1 MVVWAERIAPNGGA
15 LQHMDENRRAGDD
28 ADDMYTIEDTGGSI
42 EEIEREMRETAEEA
56 VTEGPGAPAGDAAT
70 DDDALRR
77 ENQDLKNRYLRT
89 LADFDNLRKRTER
102 EKADF
107 FRYATA
113 AVLKDLLPIL
123 DNFDRAMEHSDADD
137 EFHKGVEL
145 IYKQLYD
152 VLYRNGLRPIDEVGV
167 HFDPNI
173 HEAVVREEDP
183 SVPSH
188 TVTMIL
194 QKGYFLHD
202 RLLRPAMVKV
212 AVGGPDQPA

>member
-1 MVVWAERIAPNGGA
+1 ME
-15 LQHMDENRRAGDD
+15 QNRQGGDD
-28 ADDMYTIEDTGGSI
+28 ADDMYVIEDSGGSI
-42 EEIEREMRETAEEA
+42 EEIEREMREAAQEA
-56 VTEGPGAPAGDAAT
+56 VTEEPGDPTAEVAEGDE
-70 DDDALRR
+70 ALRQ
-77 ENQDLKNRYLRT
+77 EVQEIKNRYLRT
-89 LADFDNLRKRTER
+89 LADFENLRKRTER
-102 EKADF
+102 EKTDF

-123 DNFDRAMEHSDADD
+123 DNFDRALEHSVADD
-137 EFHKGVEL
+137 DFHKGVEL

-152 VLYRNGLRPIDEVGV
+152 VLYKHGLRPIDEVGV

-173 HEAVVREEDP
+173 HEGVMREEDP
-183 SVPSH
+183 TVPSH

-212 AVGGPDQPA
+212 AVGGPEQPA

>member
-1 MVVWAERIAPNGGA
+1 
-15 LQHMDENRRAGDD
+15 MDEKRRSDEQGDD
-28 ADDMYTIEDTGGSI
+28 AYIIEDTDGSI
-42 EEIEREMRETAEEA
+42 EEIEREMREAAQEA
-56 VTEGPGAPAGDAAT
+56 VTEGPGDPASDPPAT
-70 DDDALRR
+70 DEGLRQ
-77 ENQDLKNRYLRT
+77 ENEELRNRYLRT

-102 EKADF
+102 EKSDF
-107 FRYATA
+107 ARYATSG
-113 AVLKDLLPIL
+113 VLKDVIPVL
-123 DNFDRAMEHSDADD
+123 DNFDRALEHSDADD
-137 EFHKGVEL
+137 DFHKGVEL

-152 VLYRNGLRPIDEVGV
+152 VLTKHGLRPINEVGV

-188 TVTMIL
+188 TVTVIL

-202 RLLRPAMVKV
+202 RLLRPALVKV